1 MAVLE
6 TWLYRV
12 PMLMTEKC
20 NLPEGF
26 TESAALPKNPDAES
40 IANSLIQLFS
50 LNKAERPAMG
60 ERGRALVQRRFA

>member
-6 TWLYRV
+6 ARSYRLPV
-12 PMLMTEKC
+12 LMTEKC
-20 NLPEGF
+20 NLSEGF
-26 TESAALPKNPDAES
+26 TESAALPTNPDAES

-50 LNKAERPAMG
+50 LSKAERRAMG